1 MRLVPC
7 FGGIS
12 ISLMSM
18 FDKKVPIIDLFAGP
32 GGLAEGFSS
41 LVDGNKERYF
51 NVKLSIEKDA
61 HARETLKLRSFVRQF
76 PFQKLPNEYYEFL
89 KQKISIKDLYDIYPN
104 ESHEADLEAWQATL
118 GETPESEIDIRISEG
133 LKGEKDWVLIGGP
146 PCQAYS
152 LVGRSR
158 VGGIDEEDHRVGLYK
173 EYLRI
178 IAAHQPAVFVME
190 NVKGLLSAK
199 IGEQKIFDNI
209 KADLEDPSSVFPQ
222 FVSQKYRIHS
232 LVKDVV
238 KTDSDY
244 LIKSEL
250 YGVPQKRHRVIL
262 LGIRADI
269 DATPATIDTKE
280 AVTLKSIIGDLPK
293 IRSGVYREHVE
304 TKEINVDG
312 KLKKKRIYQALTD
325 SFDSWRPLVERYANE
340 LNVLLPDSFRDNKKL
355 PEFIGSEYISCSSS
369 VSQNHPLFSWYSDPR
384 ISGVINHQSRAH
396 LTLDLK
402 RYLFAGLYTRKY
414 SKFPRMEDYISY
426 GKDLVPDH
434 DNAASGKFNDRFRVQ
449 VPNEP
454 ATTVTSH
461 ISKDGHYFIHYDPLQ
476 CRSLTVREAAR
487 IQTFPDNYFF
497 CGSRTQQFHQ
507 VGNAVPPYLAYQIAK
522 IVKKIVENKEL
533 VTSEVESINR

>member
-1 MRLVPC
+1 MLNK
-7 FGGIS
+7 GI
-12 ISLMSM
+12 
-18 FDKKVPIIDLFAGP
+18 PIIDLFAGP

-41 LVDGNKERYF
+41 LVDDRNERYF
-51 NVKLSIEKDA
+51 NVKLSIEKDP

-76 PFQKLPNEYYEFL
+76 PYQNLPAEYYEFL
-89 KQKISIKDLYDIYPN
+89 QQKITIKELYDIYSD
-104 ESHEADLEAWQATL
+104 ESKEADIEAWQATL
-118 GETPESEIDIRISEG
+118 GVTTESEIDKRISEG
-133 LKGEKDWVLIGGP
+133 LEGEKDWVLIGGP

-158 VGGIDEEDHRVGLYK
+158 VGGIDEKDHRVDLYK

-199 IGEQKIFDNI
+199 IGDQKIFDNI
-209 KADLEDPSSVFPQ
+209 KTDLEDPSSVFPQ
-222 FVSQKYRIHS
+222 FTSQKYRIHS
-232 LVKDVV
+232 LVKEIV

-262 LGIRADI
+262 LGVREDI
-269 DATPATIDTKE
+269 KFKPDVICNSEP
-280 AVTLKSIIGDLPK
+280 VTLRSIIEDLPK
-293 IRSGVYREHVE
+293 VRSGIYREYIE
-304 TKEINVDG
+304 TKELYIDG
-312 KLKKKRIYQALTD
+312 KPKKKRVYRPLQD
-325 SFDSWRPLVERYANE
+325 SFESWKPLVERYADE
-340 LNVLLPDSFRDNKKL
+340 LSGLLPDNFRSRQAL
-355 PEFIGSEYISCSSS
+355 PESIGSEFVDGNSLISN
-369 VSQNHPLFSWYSDPR
+369 QHALFDWYSDDK
-384 ISGVINHQSRAH
+384 IGGVINHQSRGH

-402 RYLFAGLYTRKY
+402 RYLFSSLYTRKFK
-414 SKFPRMEDYISY
+414 KFPRMEDYRRF
-426 GKDLVPDH
+426 GEDLIPDH
-434 DNAASGKFNDRFRVQ
+434 ENAESGKFNDRFRVQ
-449 VPNEP
+449 VPDEP

-507 VGNAVPPYLAYQIAK
+507 VGNAVPPYLAFQIANVVNGVIIK
-522 IVKKIVENKEL
+522 NKRTKLIAEPL
-533 VTSEVESINR
+533 NT

>member
-1 MRLVPC
+1 M
-7 FGGIS
+7 IK
-12 ISLMSM
+12 
-18 FDKKVPIIDLFAGP
+18 KKVPIIDLFAGP

-41 LVDGNKERYF
+41 LVDNENERYF
-51 NVKLSIEKDA
+51 NIKLSIEKDP

-76 PFQKLPNEYYEFL
+76 PFRNLPNEYYQFLRQEITL
-89 KQKISIKDLYDIYPN
+89 KQLYESYPV
-104 ESHEADLEAWQATL
+104 ESREADVEAWEATL
-118 GETPESEIDIRISEG
+118 GETSEAEIDERIIDGLEG
-133 LKGEKDWVLIGGP
+133 EQNWVLIGGP

-158 VGGIDEEDHRVGLYK
+158 VGGIDVEDHRVGLYK

-199 IGEQKIFDNI
+199 IGDQKIFDNI

-222 FVSQKYRIHS
+222 FASQRYRIYS
-232 LVKDVV
+232 LVKEVV

-269 DATPATIDTKE
+269 NVKPDTIKAKE
-280 AVTLKSIIGDLPK
+280 AITLKSIIGDLPK
-293 IRSGVYREHVE
+293 IRSSIYREYVE
-304 TKEINVDG
+304 TQEVYIDG
-312 KLKKKRIYQALTD
+312 KPKKKRIYKPLTD
-325 SFDSWRPLVERYANE
+325 SFESWKPLVGRYANE
-340 LNVLLPDSFRDNKKL
+340 LNVLLPDDFRGSQNL
-355 PEFIGSEYISCSSS
+355 PELIGSEFIDGNSTVSS
-369 VSQNHPLFSWYSDPR
+369 QHALFDWYSDDKIR
-384 ISGVINHQSRAH
+384 GVINHQSRGH

-402 RYLFAGLYTRKY
+402 RYLFASLYTRKFN
-414 SKFPRMEDYISY
+414 KFPRMEDYRSF
-426 GKDLVPDH
+426 GEDLIPDH
-434 DNAASGKFNDRFRVQ
+434 DNAESGKFNDRFRVQ
-449 VPNEP
+449 VPDLP
-454 ATTVTSH
+454 ATTITSH

-507 VGNAVPPYLAYQIAK
+507 VGNAVPPFLAYQIAS
-522 IVKKIVENKEL
+522 IVNSIIIENYNYQEKKLQIKF
-533 VTSEVESINR
+533 

>member
-1 MRLVPC
+1 
-7 FGGIS
+7 
-12 ISLMSM
+12 MSTTL
-18 FDKKVPIIDLFAGP
+18 DKKVPIIDLFAGP

-41 LVDGNKERYF
+41 LVDDENKRYF
-51 NVKLSIEKDA
+51 NIKLSIEKDP

-76 PFQKLPNEYYEFL
+76 PYQDLPEEYYQFL
-89 KQKISIKDLYDIYPN
+89 QQKITIKKLYDSYPQ
-104 ESHEADLEAWQATL
+104 ESKEADIEAWQATL
-118 GETPESEIDIRISEG
+118 GETSEAEIDKRITDGLEG
-133 LKGEKDWVLIGGP
+133 ERDWVLIGGP

-158 VGGIDEEDHRVGLYK
+158 VGGINEADHRVGLYK

-199 IGEQKIFDNI
+199 IGDEKIFDNI

-222 FVSQKYRIHS
+222 YDSMNYRIRS
-232 LVKDVV
+232 LVREVV

-262 LGIRADI
+262 LGIRQDI
-269 DATPATIDTKE
+269 EHEAGVIDIKDKIN
-280 AVTLKSIIGDLPK
+280 LRSIIGELPK
-293 IRSGVYREHVE
+293 VRSGIYREFVKTE
-304 TKEINVDG
+304 VVYIEG
-312 KLKKKRIYQALTD
+312 KPKKKRHYKPLRD
-325 SFDSWRPLVERYANE
+325 SFESWKLLVERYAADLDDLLHDKFRADNE
-340 LNVLLPDSFRDNKKL
+340 L
-355 PEFIGSEYISCSSS
+355 PESIGSEYIVGDSF
-369 VSQNHPLFSWYSDPR
+369 VSDEHSLFRWYSDDK
-384 ISGVINHQSRAH
+384 IGGVINHQSRGH

-402 RYLFAGLYTRKY
+402 RYLFSSLYTRKFK
-414 SKFPRMEDYISY
+414 KFPRMEDYRKF
-426 GKDLVPDH
+426 GEDLIPDH
-434 DNAASGKFNDRFRVQ
+434 ENAESGKFNDRFRVQ
-449 VPNEP
+449 VPDEP

-507 VGNAVPPYLAYQIAK
+507 VGNAVPPYLAYQISKVVIK
-522 IVKKIVENKEL
+522 ILQKNRSL
-533 VTSEVESINR
+533 DINRLELIEEQHINDI

>member
-1 MRLVPC
+1 
-7 FGGIS
+7 
-12 ISLMSM
+12 M

-41 LVDGNKERYF
+41 LVNDKNERYF
-51 NVKLSIEKDA
+51 NVKLSIEKDP

-76 PFQKLPNEYYEFL
+76 PHKDLPVEYYQFL
-89 KQKISIKDLYDIYPN
+89 QQKITLDDLYKHYPV
-104 ESHEADLEAWQATL
+104 ESKEADIEAWQATL
-118 GETPESEIDIRISEG
+118 GETPEAEIDKRIIEG
-133 LKGEKDWVLIGGP
+133 LEGEQDWVLIGGP

-158 VGGIDEEDHRVGLYK
+158 VGGIDETDRRVGLYK

-199 IGEQKIFDNI
+199 IGDQKIFDNI

-222 FVSQKYRIHS
+222 FASQKYRIHS
-232 LVKDVV
+232 LVKEII

-262 LGIRADI
+262 LGVRADI
-269 DATPATIDTKE
+269 DIKPNVINTKK
-280 AVTLKSIIGDLPK
+280 AVTLRSIIADLPK
-293 IRSGVYREHVE
+293 VRSGIYREYVE
-304 TKEINVDG
+304 TKEVYVDG
-312 KLKKKRIYQALTD
+312 KAKKKRIYNTLTD
-325 SFDSWRPLVERYANE
+325 SFEGWKPLVEQYANE
-340 LNVLLPDSFRDNKKL
+340 LSVLLPDDFRDLQEL
-355 PEFIGSEYISCSSS
+355 PESIGSEFITGNSLISD
-369 VSQNHPLFSWYSDPR
+369 QHILFRWYSDNKVE
-384 ISGVINHQSRAH
+384 GVINHQSRAH

-402 RYLFAGLYTRKY
+402 RYLFSSLYTRKFK
-414 SKFPRMEDYISY
+414 KFPRMEDYRKF
-426 GKDLVPDH
+426 GEDLIPDH
-434 DNAASGKFNDRFRVQ
+434 ENAESGKFNDRFRVQ
-449 VPNEP
+449 VPDEP

-507 VGNAVPPYLAYQIAK
+507 VGNAVPPYLAYQISD
-522 IVKKIVENKEL
+522 IVKEILDTFK
-533 VTSEVESINR
+533 